1 MNRLYFLMIFLFTT
15 GYSFSQ
21 VVTTNPSLPFDN
33 QSVVVTFDAS
43 QGDKGL
49 MNYTGTVYAHTGVI
63 TDKSTSGSDWKYV
76 KAAWAVNK
84 DSCKLTKISANQY
97 QLTLSPSIRQYYN
110 VPSSEKILKMA
121 FVFRSSD
128 GTVTGRDV
136 GGADIFTNVYQEGL
150 NVNFVNP
157 SGRFSFVTAGQSI
170 PVQINA
176 TANDSIYLYL
186 DNNLIKSITGQS
198 LTDTIT
204 ASDAAK
210 HTLIAKAIKGSS
222 AVYDTTYFIV
232 PGSTPSATLPSGVK
246 DGINYIDNQTITFVL
261 FAPYKSRVYL
271 LGDFNDWI
279 PDNNYLMKKDGDH
292 FWFTLSGLT
301 SGKEYIFQYLIDDSI
316 RIADPYCDKISDPNN
331 DSYIPDRIYPGL
343 IKYPT
348 GKTTEI
354 AGVVQ
359 TGQAPYS
366 WQVTNFTAPPKNKL
380 TVYELL
386 IRDFTANKDIKTVKD
401 TLSYLKR
408 LGVNAIE
415 LMPFNEFEGNDSW
428 GYNPSFYFAPDK
440 AYGTKNDYKQFIDEC
455 HKQGIAVI
463 QDLVLNH
470 SYGSSPLVRMYFAN
484 GKPTSQNPWYN
495 VTSNIQ
501 NTSLQFGYDFNHDS
515 PYTRK
520 LVDSIASYWMSEYK
534 IDGFRYDFTKG
545 FSNTPYAN
553 RSDSDFWA
561 SSFDMARIYNLKRMS
576 SEVWKRK
583 PNAYMI
589 FEHLTN
595 NTEETTLA
603 NYGDLL
609 WCNLNTAYNEATMG
623 YISGSNFS
631 DISYQN
637 KNWKYP
643 NLMGYMESHDEERL
657 MYKNETYGNSSGTY
671 NIKDTT
677 IALQRM
683 ELASTFFYTVPGP
696 KMLWEFGELGYDIS
710 RDQGGRLSDKAPKWE
725 YYANTN
731 RKHLYDITAALIK
744 LRLQEPVFSTT
755 NILLNL
761 GGSIKT
767 ITLNLKDSSVFIMG
781 NFDVNSQDYTAPF
794 PSVGTWHEFFT
805 GNTLNLTSTST
816 PLTLKPGE
824 YRMYSNV
831 KLQGTPPAP
840 LTGTVVLTNDNST
853 SFRIY
858 PNPFSSQINIESQ
871 ESIQGIDICT
881 IHGRIIKKVK
891 ETDISCINT
900 SEIQPGFYLL
910 VANLKNGGKIVKKI
924 VKY

>member
-1 MNRLYFLMIFLFTT
+1 MNRLYFLIIFLLST

-49 MNYTGTVYAHTGVI
+49 MNYTGTIYAHTGVI
-63 TDKSTSGSDWKYV
+63 TDKSTSESNWKYV
-76 KAAWAVNK
+76 KAAWTVNK

-157 SGRFSFVTAGQSI
+157 AGRFSFATSGQSI

-176 TANDSIYLYL
+176 TANDNIDLYL
-186 DNNLIKSITGQS
+186 DNNLIKSVNGQN
-198 LTDTIT
+198 LKDTIT
-204 ASDAAK
+204 ASDATK

-222 AVYDTTYFIV
+222 AVYDTTYFVV
-232 PGSTPSATLPSGVK
+232 PGSTPSASLPTGVK

-261 FAPYKSRVYL
+261 FAPYKNSVYL

-279 PDNNYLMKKDGDH
+279 PDNNYLMKKDGDR

-331 DSYIPDRIYPGL
+331 DSYISSSIYPNL

-359 TGQAPYS
+359 TGQTPYS
-366 WQVTNFTAPPKNKL
+366 WQVTNFSAPAKNKL

-455 HKQGIAVI
+455 HKQGFAVI

-484 GKPTSQNPWYN
+484 GAPTAKNPWYN
-495 VTSNIQ
+495 ITSP
-501 NTSLQFGYDFNHDS
+501 NTTYSFGYDFNHESVYTKQLIDS
-515 PYTRK
+515 
-520 LVDSIASYWMSEYK
+520 VASFWMSQYK

-545 FSNTPYAN
+545 FTNTPGDGTAYDI
-553 RSDSDFWA
+553 S
-561 SSFDMARIYNLKRMS
+561 RINILERMS
-576 SEVWKRK
+576 SAVWKRK
-583 PNAYMI
+583 ANAYVI
-589 FEHLTN
+589 LEHFAVN
-595 NTEETTLA
+595 KEDSTLSD
-603 NYGDLL
+603 YGDML
-609 WCNLNTAYNEATMG
+609 WGNLNSAYNEATMG
-623 YISGSNFS
+623 YNENSKSDFS
-631 DISYQN
+631 QISYKN
-637 KNWKYP
+637 KGWKYP

-657 MYKNETYGNSSGTY
+657 MYKNETYGNSAGTY

-677 IALQRM
+677 TALQRM
-683 ELASTFFYTVPGP
+683 ELASAFFYTVPGP

-710 RDQGGRLSDKAPKWE
+710 INQGGRLSDKAPKWE

-744 LRLQEPVFSTT
+744 LRLQEPVFSTSNFKLNT
-755 NILLNL
+755 SGNIKTIQLNL
-761 GGSIKT
+761 G
-767 ITLNLKDSSVFIMG
+767 DSTVFIMG

-794 PSVGTWHEFFT
+794 PSTGNWYEFFT
-805 GNTLNLTSTST
+805 GNTLNLASISTT
-816 PLTLKPGE
+816 LTLKPGE

-831 KLQGTPPAP
+831 KLQGTPPTP

-871 ESIQGIDICT
+871 EQIQEIGIYSIQGSL
-881 IHGRIIKKVK
+881 IKKVRR
-891 ETDISCINT
+891 TDLSSIMT
-900 SEIQPGFYLL
+900 SDIQPGFYLL
-910 VANLKNGGKIVKKI
+910 VAYLKNGGEIIRKV